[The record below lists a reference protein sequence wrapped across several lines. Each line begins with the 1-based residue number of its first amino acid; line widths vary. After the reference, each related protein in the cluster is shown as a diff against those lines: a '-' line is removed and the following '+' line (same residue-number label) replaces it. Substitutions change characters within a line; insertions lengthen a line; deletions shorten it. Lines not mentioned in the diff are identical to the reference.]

1 MNLIKFTVLLM
12 VAIGMNHGTAGQKKT
27 APLVDE
33 VIVVFKTHF
42 DIGYTDWADNVR
54 HSYANQMVEGALEI
68 IDQSKQM
75 PAHQQFNWI
84 VAGWPM
90 LEMLNH
96 SKPEVKPRIEDALR
110 QGYFSVHALPFT
122 FETEGCE
129 LESMVRSLSYSS
141 QINRKAGLPLPI
153 DAKQTD
159 VPSHSWALPTILTN
173 AGIKFLHIGC
183 NPASPSPEVPLL
195 FWWEGPDGSRLMTMY
210 FGPYY
215 GTTPAP
221 PDGWPYKT
229 WLAIIHTN
237 DNVGAPSYEEFVK
250 AIKEIENKN
259 PGAKVRA
266 GSMAD
271 FYNALMTENPDLPV
285 IRGDMPDTWIHGY
298 MSMPREVKSA
308 RNIANDIINLES
320 LQTHLA
326 HWGGQ
331 QDNTLVHLT
340 QNAMEKIHLFNEHT
354 FGLAMSHGHGGYWAY
369 GHDFEALRARGFY
382 DPIEFSWKEKAYHM
396 VQAEQLMLPAYS
408 RKMKKLAIGLAS
420 LTNIL
425 SPEMIILGGGITEA
439 GNDLFQPLGE
449 FMAIYE
455 WRTGGNK
462 TEIVAAEYGDLAGA
476 VGAACFARETILNQ
490 G

>member
-1 MNLIKFTVLLM
+1 MNLRKLSLFLL
-12 VAIGMNHGTAGQKKT
+12 VGIGMTSVATGQNNTTPK
-27 APLVDE
+27 VNE

-54 HSYANQMVEGALEI
+54 HCYSNQMVEGALEI

-75 PAHQQFNWI
+75 PAHQPFNWI

-90 LEMLNH
+90 LEMLNN
-96 SKPEVKPRIEDALR
+96 SKPEVKPRIEEALR
-110 QGYFSVHALPFT
+110 KGNFTVHALPFT
-122 FETEGCE
+122 FETEACE
-129 LESMVRSLSYSS
+129 MESIVRSLSYSS
-141 QINRKAGLPLPI
+141 QINREAGLPLPI

-183 NPASPSPEVPLL
+183 NPASPSPEVPPL

-221 PDGWPYKT
+221 PEGWPYKT

-237 DNVGAPSYEEFVK
+237 DNTGAPSYEEFVN

-259 PGAKVRA
+259 PGAKVRS

-285 IRGDMPDTWIHGY
+285 VRGDMPDTWIHGY

-308 RNIANDIINLES
+308 RKIAGDIVNLEL
-320 LQTHLA
+320 LQTHFA
-326 HWGGQ
+326 NWGGQ
-331 QDNTLVHLT
+331 KDNTLVQLA

-369 GHDFEALRARGFY
+369 SNDFETLRARGFY
-382 DPIEFSWKEKAYHM
+382 DLIEFSWNEKALHIKN
-396 VQAEQLMLPAYS
+396 AEQIMMPAYS
-408 RKMKKLAIGLAS
+408 RKMKELA
-420 LTNIL
+420 
-425 SPEMIILGGGITEA
+425 MA
-439 GNDLFQPLGE
+439 GKSSQWD
-449 FMAIYE
+449 M
-455 WRTGGNK
+455 
-462 TEIVAAEYGDLAGA
+462 
-476 VGAACFARETILNQ
+476 
-490 G
+490 